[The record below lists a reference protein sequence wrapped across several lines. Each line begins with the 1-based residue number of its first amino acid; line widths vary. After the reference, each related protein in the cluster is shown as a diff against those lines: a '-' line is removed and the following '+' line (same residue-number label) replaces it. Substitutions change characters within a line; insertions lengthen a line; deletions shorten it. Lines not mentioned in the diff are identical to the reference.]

1 MSLETCLVISF
12 LAKKIGTPSLGTDSA
27 QIDSAK
33 FTERVKM
40 KVWTGDALD
49 ALRACISSFSKVN
62 MRPMRH
68 VISRHYRLVFL
79 L

>member
-12 LAKKIGTPSLGTDSA
+12 LAKKKIGTPLGTDSA

-40 KVWTGDALD
+40 KVWTEQKMLWTLTEHALQ
-49 ALRACISSFSKVN
+49 ASQK
-62 MRPMRH
+62 
-68 VISRHYRLVFL
+68 
-79 L
+79 

>member
-12 LAKKIGTPSLGTDSA
+12 LAKKIGTPLGTDSA

-40 KVWTGDALD
+40 KVWTEQKMLWT
-49 ALRACISSFSKVN
+49 LTQSMHFKLLKSK
-62 MRPMRH
+62 H
-68 VISRHYRLVFL
+68 ETHETCH
-79 L
+79 